1 MRLQVNT
8 RARRHV
14 DSPWDSLGTLKDLGF
29 RALRSM
35 AMLKITKASSGCG
48 LGLVLLRLVVFRVQ
62 SLRLP
67 GPKQFE

>member
-14 DSPWDSLGTLKDLGF
+14 DILWDSLKDLGF

-35 AMLKITKASSGCG
+35 AILKITKASSGCG

-62 SLRLP
+62 SLRLL
-67 GPKQFE
+67 GPRQFE